1 MEILREN
8 LHSADKSLAEANSRN
23 EILREFKNSCTRIY
37 QQNMHI
43 QQTMENVN
51 TTVRSINK
59 DRSGGLIEASEM
71 IRKVEERQEDSWS
84 NMIKAT
90 KVIMGFM
97 DKKTTEFAHYC
108 NQAGVLPPVEP
119 RQRVQSTSSSA
130 KVQSTSSST
139 SALRSAA
146 ITQGQGTQPPL
157 QPPVDPNNRLVPP
170 ARPLPLSVYPPGR
183 PLP

>member
-1 MEILREN
+1 MKHLKKRLVEQERRMEILREN

-71 IRKVEERQEDSWS
+71 IRKVEERQEDSSS

-108 NQAGVLPPVEP
+108 NQAGVLRLWRPVNESNQRPPP
-119 RQRVQSTSSSA
+119 RRFS
-130 KVQSTSSST
+130 
-139 SALRSAA
+139 RPRR
-146 ITQGQGTQPPL
+146 PP
-157 QPPVDPNNRLVPP
+157 PHH
-170 ARPLPLSVYPPGR
+170 GR
-183 PLP
+183 PRLLKGKVRNHRYNHP